1 MEPETIRRV
10 LGSSRELSQSRG
22 TRVSTSC
29 LCSDLQLEVAGE
41 GAAGG
46 GQTGE

>member
-1 MEPETIRRV
+1 MEPESIKKV
-10 LGSSRELSQSRG
+10 LGRSRELSQSWG
-22 TRVSTSC
+22 TRVSTFC

-41 GAAGG
+41 GAAGR